1 MEPNRWTIDDDGDHL
16 PRQER
21 CSGKLGGDSP
31 WLNSEQNDAS
41 SCRCH
46 LIAGHEGD
54 HSCSHVRSEDD
65 TRPLW
70 TAPPASPPSPPE
82 RAQPEWTAAELLAE
96 LKDRTERAMVEMEQ
110 VAATGSGEWHHRSLG
125 KLAGLALVADWLRSY
140 DHHAAPVQPR
150 GDELGVLREAVER
163 FYRVDGYPAAMQVVR
178 AAESLLA
185 ASPAT
190 ADRTATSDDLGPE
203 EWDGLLAGDH
213 TADRT
218 DGPDA

>member
-1 MEPNRWTIDDDGDHL
+1 
-16 PRQER
+16 
-21 CSGKLGGDSP
+21 
-31 WLNSEQNDAS
+31 
-41 SCRCH
+41 
-46 LIAGHEGD
+46 
-54 HSCSHVRSEDD
+54 
-65 TRPLW
+65 
-70 TAPPASPPSPPE
+70 
-82 RAQPEWTAAELLAE
+82 
-96 LKDRTERAMVEMEQ
+96 MVEMEQ